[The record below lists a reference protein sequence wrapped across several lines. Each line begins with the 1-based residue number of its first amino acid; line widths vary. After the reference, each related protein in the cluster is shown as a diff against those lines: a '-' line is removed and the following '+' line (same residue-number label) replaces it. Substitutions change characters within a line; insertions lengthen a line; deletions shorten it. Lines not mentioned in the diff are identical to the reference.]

1 MCVSHVIFLWQKSV
15 LRSPLIWLTVYWLTL
30 SILSRTPFIP
40 RVAMSPSQLSTPSA
54 SASSPPDLRDRL
66 RKKAEMKKRGIK
78 NKEEKKINLISV
90 MDKFLDTYR
99 KA

>member
-1 MCVSHVIFLWQKSV
+1 M
-15 LRSPLIWLTVYWLTL
+15 

-40 RVAMSPSQLSTPSA
+40 RVAMSPSQLSA

-66 RKKAEMKKRGIK
+66 RKKAEMKQRGIK
-78 NKEEKKINLISV
+78 NTEEKKINLISV